1 MASSFQGY
9 GTEQP
14 ITVWKKLGQKM
25 VGKQT
30 EKSSVLNVAAS
41 LTKLSPVAD
50 CDCFSALTLLVG

>member
-30 EKSSVLNVAAS
+30 EKIFCLECCGIIDKIIASS
-41 LTKLSPVAD
+41 
-50 CDCFSALTLLVG
+50 